1 VCRHRAQGT
10 GHRVQNPARHPEPST
25 QHPAPSY
32 MANFKEDLV
41 RVKAFI
47 FDIDG
52 VLSLQTITLNSFGVP
67 NRTVNLR
74 DGYALQLAVKKG
86 YNIGVIS
93 GSSSKEYQKRLK
105 LLGVKDIY
113 LNSRSKIE
121 HFNNFLEKHNLNKSD
136 VLFMGDDIPDFE
148 VMKAAGVPVCPSDA
162 DSEIKQVS
170 SYISDK
176 KGGEGCVRDVIEQV
190 LRLNNDWMDS
200 DAFTW

>member
-1 VCRHRAQGT
+1 
-10 GHRVQNPARHPEPST
+10 
-25 QHPAPSY
+25 

-86 YNIGVIS
+86 YHIDIS
-93 GSSSKEYQKRLK
+93 
-105 LLGVKDIY
+105 
-113 LNSRSKIE
+113 N
-121 HFNNFLEKHNLNKSD
+121 
-136 VLFMGDDIPDFE
+136 VLFMGHDIPDFE
-148 VMKAAGVPVCPSDA
+148 VMKEAGVSVCPSDA

-190 LRLNNDWMDS
+190 LRLHNNWMDS